1 MLNCKNMKV
10 VVEIPESAQVALP
23 PEDSLARDLLEAYAI
38 VRYRQGSL
46 TQKQVGSVLGL
57 DRWSTEALLEQAQ
70 AIPALSLADYEL
82 ERNGSR

>member
-1 MLNCKNMKV
+1 MLNCKDMKV

-46 TQKQVGSVLGL
+46 PRSRSAPYWVWTTGPP
-57 DRWSTEALLEQAQ
+57 RRC
-70 AIPALSLADYEL
+70 LSRPKPFL
-82 ERNGSR
+82 R